1 VLALRR
7 ALQEEARPKHT
18 PAGPRWTAPATLA
31 KLSRLLQYS
40 DNYWNTE
47 IRVEHRQLK
56 NRLFSIWAEV
66 GKALSSPRRLELLD
80 LIAQG
85 ERTVEELANESGLTI
100 NNTSSHLS
108 VLKAARLIERR
119 KAAQSVY
126 HRLAGP
132 EVVALLRSV
141 QAVSRSGF
149 HEIEHLAH
157 TYLEG
162 RDELEP
168 LTATQL
174 RERLRAGE
182 VTLIDVRPELE
193 YRAGHIE
200 GAISVPLE
208 RLKARF
214 SEFPRSRP
222 VIAYCRGPY
231 CVFAVDAVEQLRKR
245 GFKSFRLAVGYPDWA
260 AAGHPVEMGAE
271 APTGRLST
279 RRPSSLSKPR
289 RGVA

>member
-1 VLALRR
+1 V
-7 ALQEEARPKHT
+7 K
-18 PAGPRWTAPATLA
+18 
-31 KLSRLLQYS
+31 
-40 DNYWNTE
+40 
-47 IRVEHRQLK
+47 HRQVK
-56 NRLFSIWAEV
+56 DQLFSLWAEV
-66 GKALSSPRRLELLD
+66 GKALSSPKRLELLD

-85 ERTVEELANESGLTI
+85 ERTVEELATETGLTV

-119 KAAQSVY
+119 KEAQSVY
-126 HRLAGP
+126 HRLASP
-132 EVVALLRSV
+132 EIITLLRSM
-141 QAVSRSGF
+141 QAVTRSTS
-149 HEIEHLAH
+149 HEIEHLAQ

-168 LTATQL
+168 LTAL
-174 RERLRAGE
+174 ELKDRLRKGE

-200 GAISVPLE
+200 GAVSVPLE
-208 RLKARF
+208 KLKARY

-231 CVFAVDAVEQLRKR
+231 CVFAIDAVEQLRKR

-260 AAGHPVEMGAE
+260 AAGF
-271 APTGRLST
+271 PTESEDESART
-279 RRPSSLSKPR
+279 RRSSRLLDRSMKSR
-289 RGVA
+289 RKTG